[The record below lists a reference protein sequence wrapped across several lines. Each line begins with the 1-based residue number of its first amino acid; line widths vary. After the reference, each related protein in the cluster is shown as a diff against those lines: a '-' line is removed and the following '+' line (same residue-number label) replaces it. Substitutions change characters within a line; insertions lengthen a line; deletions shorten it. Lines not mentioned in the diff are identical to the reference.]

1 MTTVS
6 RIYGRFRRGAF
17 LFRLYISLARH
28 SNWREC
34 RVGLPMPCPR
44 RQPHV
49 LAPRVVRSRPTRD
62 VHTTLFQPCS
72 PTHPASRSHGR
83 NTIYSEG
90 AQPNLSAHRAVR
102 AVDVLRPRSSL
113 LFPAPSLPHVAPRP
127 SRCTCSHT
135 FIHLSAHPP
144 RVQRTIPRP
153 IARALNTAAPSAAP
167 SAALRAALTRKRM
180 ARRAYRR

>member
-1 MTTVS
+1 MYLES
-6 RIYGRFRRGAF
+6 RSLFRRGAF
-17 LFRLYISLARH
+17 LFRLLSLARH

-49 LAPRVVRSRPTRD
+49 LAPRVVRRRPTRD
-62 VHTTLFQPCS
+62 VHHTLLFQPS
-72 PTHPASRSHGR
+72 PTSPSRFPVPRHGI

-113 LFPAPSLPHVAPRP
+113 LFPAPSLPYVAPRP

-153 IARALNTAAPSAAP
+153 IARALNTAAPSATLT
-167 SAALRAALTRKRM
+167 AALRAALTRKRM